1 MKNLR
6 YRIVSRL
13 GQSLIKAVEWLF
25 RMPYDQQQEEPEWV
39 RSLCT
44 QIEEFKSEFL
54 ALYDANL
61 REFKEISEEQRRI
74 TEGNS
79 WKVFILKAYGR
90 TLATNCIRCPKTS
103 KSCFS
108 IPDIT
113 TVAFSVLEPG
123 THITPHRGIYAGV
136 LRCLIPLI
144 VPEGDCGIRVA
155 DTKYKWVTGQ
165 PVLFDD
171 TIEHEA
177 WNYSEARRVV
187 LFIDYRKP
195 FHGPLAIL
203 NKIMIQIIGFSP
215 YIGRMLRASL

>member
-1 MKNLR
+1 VKKLI
-6 YRIVSRL
+6 YRKVSRL
-13 GQSLIKAVEWLF
+13 GQFLIKAVEWLF
-25 RMPYDQQQEEPEWV
+25 RMPSDKQPEEPEWLG
-39 RSLCT
+39 RLCT
-44 QIEEFKSEFL
+44 QIEVFKSEFL

-74 TEGNS
+74 TQGNS
-79 WKVFILKAYGR
+79 WKVFILKAFGR
-90 TLATNCIRCPKTS
+90 TLPTNCNLCPKTS
-103 KSCFS
+103 ISCLS

-123 THITPHRGIYAGV
+123 TYITPHRGIYAGV

-155 DTKYKWVTGQ
+155 QINYKWISGR

-177 WNYSEARRVV
+177 WNYSESRRVV

-195 FHGPLAIL
+195 LPEPLAML
-203 NKIMIQIIGFSP
+203 NKIMIRIIGFSP

>member
-1 MKNLR
+1 M
-6 YRIVSRL
+6 YRIVSFL
-13 GQSLIKAVEWLF
+13 GQILIKVIEWLF
-25 RMPYDQQQEEPEWV
+25 HLPPDKQHAEPEWI
-39 RSLCT
+39 RRLCA
-44 QIEEFKSEFL
+44 QIEDFKSEFL

-74 TEGNS
+74 TKGNS
-79 WKVFILKAYGR
+79 WKIFILKAYGR
-90 TLATNCIRCPKTS
+90 SLAANCNRCPKTS
-103 KSCFS
+103 KSCLS
-108 IPDIT
+108 IPEIT

-144 VPEGDCGIRVA
+144 IPEGDCGIRVA
-155 DTKYKWVTGQ
+155 ETKYKWTSGQ

-187 LFIDYRKP
+187 LFIDYRKSLP
-195 FHGPLAIL
+195 LPLAIL
-203 NKIMIQIIGFSP
+203 NKIMIRLIGFSP